1 MKDLSFLSLQV
12 KQLEKIISKF
22 EIMEKFMN
30 VLQKTENVEI
40 AKDEADIDEFI
51 DEKPIFFRQKELTD
65 ELWWWFLT
73 FPSQTS
79 QK

>member
-30 VLQKTENVEI
+30 ILQKTENVEI
-40 AKDEADIDEFI
+40 AKDEADIDENEQFSI
-51 DEKPIFFRQKELTD
+51 LGYVD
-65 ELWWWFLT
+65 
-73 FPSQTS
+73 SYS
-79 QK
+79 

>member
-30 VLQKTENVEI
+30 ILQKTENIEI
-40 AKDEADIDEFI
+40 AKDEADIDENEQFSI
-51 DEKPIFFRQKELTD
+51 LGYVD
-65 ELWWWFLT
+65 
-73 FPSQTS
+73 SYS
-79 QK
+79 

>member
-30 VLQKTENVEI
+30 ILQKTENFEI
-40 AKDEADIDEFI
+40 AKDEADIDENEQFSI
-51 DEKPIFFRQKELTD
+51 LGYVD
-65 ELWWWFLT
+65 
-73 FPSQTS
+73 SYS
-79 QK
+79 

>member
-40 AKDEADIDEFI
+40 AKDEADIDENEQFSI
-51 DEKPIFFRQKELTD
+51 LGYVD
-65 ELWWWFLT
+65 
-73 FPSQTS
+73 SYS
-79 QK
+79 